1 MEKKMNKF
9 FVALGL
15 SLILGAFAMAQTVVA
30 LRDNT
35 PLRSDN
41 GKGGVEWAL
50 EILAGQ
56 KLELLDT
63 TPVQMDLVTSSETT
77 PNVDFYKVRHQGKNY
92 FIRTSEATQA
102 SQAAVITQDAVLF
115 TRPRLSDFRNALLE
129 AGSIVVA
136 GNQVTHAGIDFTEVF
151 FFDTAAWQIR
161 SRYVVTDMVSKAN
174 SDVEAVQL
182 LQKASTMKDK
192 GVQQELLHSAMNLN
206 TSSGIKQLVQDFA
219 QELEGTTI
227 TQEDIIFLE
236 APQVG
241 LISTGDG
248 DNVNVRS
255 FPGTGAE
262 SQVVGQLPQGTM
274 VEIIAATSKN
284 QTIDGIAAPWYQ
296 VKASSSDGETALEGW
311 IFGGYVQTE

>member
-1 MEKKMNKF
+1 MKKEMNKF
-9 FVALGL
+9 FAALGL
-15 SLILGAFAMAQTVVA
+15 SLILGAFVMAQTVVA

-92 FIRTSEATQA
+92 FIRTSEATPA

-129 AGSIVVA
+129 VGSIVVA

-161 SRYVVTDMVSKAN
+161 SRYVVTDMVSKSN

-192 GVQQELLHSAMNLN
+192 GVQQELVHSAMNLN
-206 TSSGIKQLVQDFA
+206 TSSEIEKLVQDFA
-219 QELEGTTI
+219 QELEGSTI
-227 TQEDIIFLE
+227 TQEDIIAMA

-241 LISTGDG
+241 VISTGDG

-262 SQVVGQLPQGTM
+262 SQVVGQLPQETM
-274 VEIIAATSKN
+274 VEIVATTAKN
-284 QTIDGIAAPWYQ
+284 QTIDGIEAPWYQ
-296 VKASSSDGETALEGW
+296 VKATLSEGETAVEGW
-311 IFGGYVQTE
+311 IFGGYIKTE

>member
-1 MEKKMNKF
+1 MKKKMNKF
-9 FVALGL
+9 FAALGL
-15 SLILGAFAMAQTVVA
+15 SLILGSLVMAQTVVA

-77 PNVDFYKVRHQGKNY
+77 PNVDFYKVRYQGKNY
-92 FIRTSEATQA
+92 FIRTSEATPA

-129 AGSIVVA
+129 VGSIVVA

-151 FFDTAAWQIR
+151 FFDTAAWHIR
-161 SRYVVTDMVSKAN
+161 SRYVVTDMVSKSN

-182 LQKASTMKDK
+182 LQKASAMKDK
-192 GVQQELLHSAMNLN
+192 GVQQELVHSAMNLN
-206 TSSGIKQLVQDFA
+206 TSSEIEKLVQDFA
-219 QELEGTTI
+219 QELEGFSI
-227 TQEDIIFLE
+227 TQEDIIALE
-236 APQVG
+236 APQAG
-241 LISTGDG
+241 LVSTGDG

-262 SQVVGQLPQGTM
+262 SQVVGQLLQGTM
-274 VEIIAATSKN
+274 VEIIATTSKN
-284 QTIDGIAAPWYQ
+284 QTIDEIEAPWYQ
-296 VKASSSDGETALEGW
+296 VKATLSDEETVVEGW
-311 IFGGYVQTE
+311 IFGGYIQTE